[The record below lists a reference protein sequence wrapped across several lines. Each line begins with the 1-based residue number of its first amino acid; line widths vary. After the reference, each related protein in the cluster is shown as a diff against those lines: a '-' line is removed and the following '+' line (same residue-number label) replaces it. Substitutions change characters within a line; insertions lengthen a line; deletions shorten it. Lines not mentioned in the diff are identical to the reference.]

1 MNERELFEQAAARAK
16 KINRMN
22 YFEHLRL
29 NWRVAFHAMFDF
41 FAHFIHGLIPC
52 IKIRH
57 HQPVRGA
64 SQNKGG
70 E

>member
-1 MNERELFEQAAARAK
+1 MTYTQ
-16 KINRMN
+16 
-22 YFEHLRL
+22 HLIK
-29 NWRVAFHAMFDF
+29 NWQVAFHALYDF

-57 HQPVRGA
+57 HQPC
-64 SQNKGG
+64 QKENKN